1 MSKQP
6 QPNTCDVAQTI
17 SLIGGKWKAIILFH
31 LMEDGI
37 LRFGQLQRLVPDITQ
52 RMLTLQLREMERDG
66 LVTRTIYRE
75 VPPRVEYSLT
85 QLGTSLTPI
94 IHSMKK
100 WGHDYKTDLTE
111 MPSRLLSIER
121 KK

>member
-1 MSKQP
+1 MYTIGMSKQP
-6 QPNTCDVAQTI
+6 HTCDVAQTI

-31 LMEDGI
+31 LMEDGV

-94 IHSMKK
+94 IHSMKR
-100 WGHDYKTDLTE
+100 WGHNYKTDLTKLASL
-111 MPSRLLSIER
+111 PGQ
-121 KK
+121 